1 MMMFN
6 TISTLT
12 DGFKIVDGNGE
23 IIFQS
28 KSTMDF
34 KDIQIL
40 LSTLENI
47 HTDNGIE
54 YDGQL
59 QLVADL
65 AGI

>member
-1 MMMFN
+1 MMFN

-28 KSTMDF
+28 KSTMEF

-59 QLVADL
+59 QLVANL

>member
-1 MMMFN
+1 MMFN

-34 KDIQIL
+34 KAIQIL
-40 LSTLENI
+40 LSILENI
-47 HTDNGIE
+47 HPDNVIE

-59 QLVADL
+59 QFVADL

>member
-1 MMMFN
+1 MMFN

-59 QLVADL
+59 HLVADL

>member
-1 MMMFN
+1 MMFN

>member
-1 MMMFN
+1 MMFN

-59 QLVADL
+59 QLVANL